1 MTDVNKFANRRWV
14 PNPDGTQTIYELHF
28 TEFYDDEIIATLT
41 KDTEDDTGW
50 LYTIPSLNR
59 EDEYLDADSFEEAY
73 SQIEEL
79 IVENW
84 NDEITRLKECIEK
97 FNETN

>member
-1 MTDVNKFANRRWV
+1 MTDANKFANRRWI
-14 PNPDGTQTIYELHF
+14 PNPDGNQTIYELHF

-41 KDTEDDTGW
+41 KDPEDDTGW
-50 LYTIPSLNR
+50 LYNIPSLNR
-59 EDEYLDADSFEEAY
+59 EDEYLDANNFEEACF
-73 SQIEEL
+73 QIEEL
-79 IVENW
+79 IIEEW

>member
-1 MTDVNKFANRRWV
+1 MTNANKFANKRWI

-41 KDTEDDTGW
+41 KDHEDDAGW

-59 EDEYLDADSFEEAY
+59 EDEYLDADSFDEAC

-79 IVENW
+79 IIEDW